1 MLFSSQPALRHFAV
15 LRLEKRHRYGSFW
28 LVKDRRGL
36 GENQY
41 LLVPSRSRA
50 WPLLLSSLSDLNASP
65 IRLRNGKVVLLVS
78 NNNLDLIHKSIQR
91 TKKTRVQKLNA
102 ISGFESVASGRG
114 KKPLV
119 AILAFAAIA
128 GFVSV
133 VPKPVVADVPV
144 VEISK
149 KPKPVVKCGLPIQ
162 IDDEIVGVITKS
174 KSIKVSN
181 FEYKIANTQ
190 KLGGLIQLKLK
201 RKCDQKYFRVDAWSQ
216 SNQVT
221 VSKVY

>member
-1 MLFSSQPALRHFAV
+1 M
-15 LRLEKRHRYGSFW
+15 
-28 LVKDRRGL
+28 
-36 GENQY
+36 
-41 LLVPSRSRA
+41 
-50 WPLLLSSLSDLNASP
+50 LLSSLSDLNVSP
-65 IRLRNGKVVLLVS
+65 VRLRNGKVALLVS
-78 NNNLDLIHKSIQR
+78 INDLELIHKSIQR

-119 AILAFAAIA
+119 AILALVAIA
-128 GFVSV
+128 GFLSV

-144 VEISK
+144 VEISQ
-149 KPKPVVKCGLPIQ
+149 KPKAVVKCGLPIQ
-162 IDDEIVGVITKS
+162 IDDELVGEISKS
-174 KSIKVSN
+174 KSIKVIG
-181 FEYKIANTQ
+181 FEYKIANMQ

>member
-1 MLFSSQPALRHFAV
+1 M
-15 LRLEKRHRYGSFW
+15 
-28 LVKDRRGL
+28 
-36 GENQY
+36 
-41 LLVPSRSRA
+41 
-50 WPLLLSSLSDLNASP
+50 LLSSLSNLNASP
-65 IRLRNGKVVLLVS
+65 VRLRNGKVALLVS
-78 NNNLDLIHKSIQR
+78 NNNLDLIHKSIQS
-91 TKKTRVQKLNA
+91 TKKTSVQKLNA
-102 ISGFESVASGRG
+102 ISGFEPVASGRG

-119 AILAFAAIA
+119 AILAFVSIAA
-128 GFVSV
+128 FVSV

-162 IDDEIVGVITKS
+162 IDDEIVGVIAKS
-174 KSIKVSN
+174 KSIKVSG
-181 FEYKIANTQ
+181 FEYKIANMQ
-190 KLGGLIQLKLK
+190 KLGGLLQLKLK

>member
-15 LRLEKRHRYGSFW
+15 LTLEKRRRYGTYW

-36 GENQY
+36 GESQY
-41 LLVPSRSRA
+41 LLVPSRAKA

-65 IRLRNGKVVLLVS
+65 VRLRNGKVALLVS
-78 NNNLDLIHKSIQR
+78 STDLHQVHNSIQKIR
-91 TKKTRVQKLNA
+91 LSSVQKLNA
-102 ISGFESVASGRG
+102 ISGFESVVSSG
-114 KKPLV
+114 KKRPLI
-119 AILAFAAIA
+119 AILIFAVIA
-128 GFVSV
+128 VFVSV

-144 VEISK
+144 VEITQ
-149 KPKPVVKCGLPIQ
+149 KPKTSVKCGLPIR
-162 IDDEIVGVITKS
+162 IETEVVGDIANL
-174 KSIKVSN
+174 KSIKIGG

-190 KLGGLIQLKLK
+190 NLGGLIQLKLK
-201 RKCDQKYFRVDAWSQ
+201 RKCDQKYFRVDAWSK

>member
-15 LRLEKRHRYGSFW
+15 LRLEKRRRYGTFW

-41 LLVPSRSRA
+41 LLVPSRTRA

-65 IRLRNGKVVLLVS
+65 VRLRNGKVALLVS
-78 NNNLDLIHKSIQR
+78 NNNLDLIHNSIQR
-91 TKKTRVQKLNA
+91 TKKPSVQNLNA
-102 ISGFESVASGRG
+102 ISGFEAVASGRG

-119 AILAFAAIA
+119 AILAFAAIVA
-128 GFVSV
+128 FVSV

-149 KPKPVVKCGLPIQ
+149 KPKLVVKCGLPIQ
-162 IDDEIVGVITKS
+162 IDDKIVGVIAKS
-174 KSIKVSN
+174 KSIKVSG
-181 FEYKIANTQ
+181 FEYKIANMQ

>member
-15 LRLEKRHRYGSFW
+15 LSIARRRRYGIFW

-41 LLVPSRSRA
+41 LLVPSRARA
-50 WPLLLSSLSDLNASP
+50 WPLLLSSLSGLNASP
-65 IRLRNGKVVLLVS
+65 VRLRNGKVALLVS
-78 NNNLDLIHKSIQR
+78 NNDLELIQNSLQR
-91 TKKTRVQKLNA
+91 ARKTRVQKLNA

-119 AILAFAAIA
+119 TILAFTAIA
-128 GFVSV
+128 AFVSV

-144 VEISK
+144 VEISQ
-149 KPKPVVKCGLPIQ
+149 KPKAVVKCGLPIQ
-162 IDDEIVGVITKS
+162 IDDEVVGEISKS
-174 KSIKVSN
+174 KSIKVIG
-181 FEYKIANTQ
+181 FEYKIANMQ

>member
-1 MLFSSQPALRHFAV
+1 
-15 LRLEKRHRYGSFW
+15 
-28 LVKDRRGL
+28 
-36 GENQY
+36 
-41 LLVPSRSRA
+41 
-50 WPLLLSSLSDLNASP
+50 
-65 IRLRNGKVVLLVS
+65 LRNGKVALLVS
-78 NNNLDLIHKSIQR
+78 NNNLELIQNSLQR
-91 TKKTRVQKLNA
+91 ARKTTVQKLNA

-119 AILAFAAIA
+119 AILAFAVIGA
-128 GFVSV
+128 FVSV

-144 VEISK
+144 IEISQ

-162 IDDEIVGVITKS
+162 IADEIVGVIAKS
-174 KSIKVSN
+174 KSIKVSG

>member
-1 MLFSSQPALRHFAV
+1 M
-15 LRLEKRHRYGSFW
+15 
-28 LVKDRRGL
+28 
-36 GENQY
+36 
-41 LLVPSRSRA
+41 
-50 WPLLLSSLSDLNASP
+50 LLSSLSDLNASP
-65 IRLRNGKVVLLVS
+65 VRLRNGKVALLVS
-78 NNNLDLIHKSIQR
+78 INDLELIHKSIQR

-114 KKPLV
+114 KKLLV
-119 AILAFAAIA
+119 PILAFVAIA
-128 GFVSV
+128 AFVSV

-149 KPKPVVKCGLPIQ
+149 KPKPVVKCGIPIQ
-162 IDDEIVGVITKS
+162 VDSEIVGQIGKY
-174 KSIKVSN
+174 KSIKLGG